1 VKNARRDTML
11 QIQLEEVVKRN
22 SALPSMRDSIR
33 LEFVKIVLLTSTL
46 MPIKEGLVF
55 KRIVSIL
62 NI

>member
-33 LEFVKIVLLTSTL
+33 QEFVKIVLLTSTL

>member
-1 VKNARRDTML
+1 MKNARRDTML

-33 LEFVKIVLLTSTL
+33 QEFVKIVLLTSTL